1 MDVVRHV
8 AVSSIAAAMLALS
21 PGISTADR
29 MTYCGTARWQSI
41 IAQAATRFEL
51 PERWLHAVIRAESGG
66 CETIDGAPTVS
77 SAGAMG
83 LMQLMPDTWAEY
95 RDKLQLRDDPHEP
108 LDNILAGSAYLRDLY
123 DRFGWPGA
131 LAAYHAGPARYDEHL
146 SDGRSLPQSTLD
158 YLAHVERLTGDHEP
172 LGAVDRTLFITRS
185 ASIPSSD
192 GPADDK
198 RHDGLFVA
206 LRHGDRRGETPA
218 QGSADVQK

>member
-8 AVSSIAAAMLALS
+8 VACSIAAAILTLS
-21 PGISTADR
+21 PGNSTADHA
-29 MTYCGTARWQSI
+29 TYCGTARWQSL

-51 PERWLHAVIRAESGG
+51 PERWLHAVMRAESGG
-66 CETIDGAPTVS
+66 CETMDGAPTTS

-83 LMQLMPDTWAEY
+83 LMQLMPGTWAEY
-95 RDKLQLRDDPHEP
+95 RNKLHLGDDPHEP
-108 LDNILAGSAYLRDLY
+108 RDNILAGSAYLRELH

-146 SDGRSLPQSTLD
+146 SDGRSLPHSTLD
-158 YLAHVERLTGDHEP
+158 YLVHVERLTGDHDP
-172 LGAVDRTLFITRS
+172 LVAADRTLFVMRP
-185 ASIPSSD
+185 APVPSSD

-198 RHDGLFVA
+198 PHDGLFVA
-206 LRHGDRRGETPA
+206 LRHGDRRSEATA